1 MSTLPDPRTSADGQI
16 SGRIQHGPRPHS
28 PAFMTG
34 PRCWCVSFF
43 FGSGFLLSLGSSR
56 RRLGSVF
63 LLRMVIVQR
72 SFALRRIF
80 CYYTPWEPGNGAAG
94 AIWSFFLMESCIC
107 VRVRV
112 YAAHLRLYFLY
123 PVFVFRFRFPSLG
136 GCYSILLLVFDC
148 CNPCCPCARACP
160 GEPPITPPFRSP
172 RDTLTAQSPL
182 YCIISQ

>member
-43 FGSGFLLSLGSSR
+43 LALCSCCLWDRPSSFGICLSSAHGDCPAVFCSPAYLLLLYPLGTWEWR
-56 RRLGSVF
+56 GWRN
-63 LLRMVIVQR
+63 MV
-72 SFALRRIF
+72 
-80 CYYTPWEPGNGAAG
+80 
-94 AIWSFFLMESCIC
+94 FFLMESCIC

-172 RDTLTAQSPL
+172 RDTLTAQPPL